1 MCMYMYVSIS
11 ISIYVHIYIGMY
23 TYIHTWMYTCLHIL
37 YEYSFIFTYACIYV
51 FIYRAICWIGGAARV
66 ALHLHMYTS
75 NAYIYLYGA
84 FRGIVRGSKSDV
96 VTVADTRIYIYIC
109 IHVYIIYIW
118 FRV

>member
-1 MCMYMYVSIS
+1 MHVYMYL
-11 ISIYVHIYIGMY
+11 YIGLFAGSGEQPG
-23 TYIHTWMYTCLHIL
+23 WR
-37 YEYSFIFTYACIYV
+37 CIY
-51 FIYRAICWIGGAARV
+51 
-66 ALHLHMYTS
+66 MYTS